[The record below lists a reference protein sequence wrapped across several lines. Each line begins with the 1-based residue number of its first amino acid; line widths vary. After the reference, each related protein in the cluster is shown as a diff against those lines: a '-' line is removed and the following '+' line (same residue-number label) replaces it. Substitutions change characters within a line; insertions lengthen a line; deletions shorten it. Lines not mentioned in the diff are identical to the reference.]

1 LTRKNEGE
9 FELSKEIRV
18 LIADDNKDF
27 TGVLEEYLSV
37 QEDFEVIGVANDGN
51 DAIQRIM
58 EDTPDVVVLDMIMPY
73 VDGIGVMQAIN
84 KSNLAKRPIVLILS
98 AVSQEKMTREA
109 ISLGAYCFMLKPFDL
124 AALANR
130 IRRVVSAEKNRDT
143 SAFANYSDEISAD
156 DVEKEV
162 TTIMHDIGVP
172 AHIKGH
178 QYLRS
183 AILLAIEDS
192 DILGGVTKALY
203 PAVATQYKTTPSR
216 VERAIRHAI
225 EVAWGRGKLDTLQNV
240 FGYTINIGKGKP
252 TNSEFIAMIADKMRL
267 EMRV

>member
-1 LTRKNEGE
+1 MLNNG
-9 FELSKEIRV
+9 IRI
-18 LIADDNKDF
+18 LIADDNKEF
-27 TGVLEEYLSV
+27 TGVLEGYLSE
-37 QEDFEVIGVANDGN
+37 QEGFEVVGVANDGN
-51 DAIQRIM
+51 EAIEKIM
-58 EDTPDVVVLDMIMPY
+58 EETPDVVVLDMIMPY

-84 KSNLAKRPIVLILS
+84 KSNLEKKPIVLILS

-130 IRRVVSAEKNRDT
+130 IRRVVNTSKNQDT
-143 SAFANYSDEISAD
+143 STFESYSDEISAD

-183 AILLAIEDS
+183 AILLAIEDCE
-192 DILGGVTKALY
+192 ILGGVTKSLY